1 MLRSFF
7 SSRRRIEK
15 LIPDLKAYAVALC
28 GDRDQADD
36 LVQEAI
42 ARALEADKALKTS
55 EDLRPWL
62 FRVLRNYFFDEQRK
76 KSVRREYFTQEK
88 RWVSENREQ
97 SLDPEDILAIK
108 NAYDTL
114 SANHREVLALVDI
127 LGMRYQE
134 VADLLNISSG
144 TVMSRI
150 SRGRQALLNKLEEP
164 RQDPKRDNVV
174 KFPRENR

>member
-7 SSRRRIEK
+7 GSRRRIEK

-42 ARALEADKALKTS
+42 ARALEADKGLKS
-55 EDLRPWL
+55 ADDLRPWL

-88 RWVSENREQ
+88 RWVSETGEQ
-97 SLDPEDILAIK
+97 ALDPEDILAIRA
-108 NAYDTL
+108 AYDTL
-114 SANHREVLALVDI
+114 SADHREVLALIDI

-134 VADLLNISSG
+134 VADLLEISSG

-150 SRGRQALLNKLEEP
+150 SRGRQALLNKLDEP
-164 RQDPKRDNVV
+164 TQDNIVP
-174 KFPRENR
+174 FSRESK

>member
-7 SSRRRIEK
+7 GSRRRIEK
-15 LIPDLKAYAVALC
+15 LIPDLKAYAIALC

-42 ARALEADKALKTS
+42 VRALEADKALKTAD
-55 EDLRPWL
+55 DLRPWL

-88 RWVSENREQ
+88 RWVNEIGDQ
-97 SLDPEDILAIK
+97 PLDLEDVLAIR

-114 SANHREVLALVDI
+114 SSDHREVLALVDI
-127 LGMRYQE
+127 LGLRYQE
-134 VADLLNISSG
+134 VADLLDISPG

-150 SRGRQALLNKLEEP
+150 SRGRQALLNRLNEP
-164 RQDPKRDNVV
+164 KQDNVV
-174 KFPRENR
+174 KFPRENS